1 MIRKNIS
8 IPEEIDAQIK
18 SYCKSMNMT
27 YTAFLILA
35 SSEYL
40 KKDIINERFTKLFF
54 NAFTKSQDGKDT
66 KTEN

>member
-1 MIRKNIS
+1 MVRKNIS
-8 IPEEIDAQIK
+8 IPEEIDAQIS

-40 KKDIINERFTKLFF
+40 KKDIINERFRNLFF
-54 NAFTKSQDGKDT
+54 NAFTKSLDDENI